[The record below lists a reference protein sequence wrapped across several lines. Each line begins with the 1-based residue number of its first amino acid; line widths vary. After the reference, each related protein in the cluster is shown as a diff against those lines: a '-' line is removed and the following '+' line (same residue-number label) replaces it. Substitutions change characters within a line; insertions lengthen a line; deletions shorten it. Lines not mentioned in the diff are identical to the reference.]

1 MNASVLGDAMVWSA
15 LKLSLFVAVLAT
27 ILAAVVGTACAYLLA
42 KGKFWGRELLDAII
56 TLPLVLPP
64 TVTGYYLIVLL
75 GRRGVIGSFLYDLT
89 GWSIVFTRWA
99 AVVAAAVVALPLM
112 IKSARAAIESD
123 NPQYELASYTLGK
136 GKAETFFRITLPL
149 ARRGL
154 LAGIVLSFA
163 RALGEFGA
171 TLMLAGNIPGKT
183 QTMPLAI
190 YEAVAAG
197 ENHQAQVLALILT
210 AVSLTAIYLTNK
222 LASSRA
228 LGL

>member
-1 MNASVLGDAMVWSA
+1 MMQVGVFGDALLWPA
-15 LKLSLFVAVLAT
+15 LKLSLLVAFMAT
-27 ILAAVVGTACAYLLA
+27 TVATLLGTACAYVLA
-42 KGKFWGRELLDAII
+42 KRTFWGRELLDALI

-75 GRRGVIGSFLYDLT
+75 GRRGLIGSYLYQLT
-89 GWSIVFTRWA
+89 GWSVVFTWWA
-99 AVVAAAVVALPLM
+99 AVIAASVMALPLM
-112 IKSARAAIESD
+112 VKAARAALESVH
-123 NPQYELASYTLGK
+123 PQYELASYTLGK
-136 GKAETFFRITLPL
+136 GKAETFLRITLPL

-171 TLMLAGNIPGKT
+171 TLMLAGNIPGQT

-190 YEAVAAG
+190 YAAVTAG
-197 ENHQAQVLALILT
+197 ETQQAHLLALLLT

-222 LASSRA
+222 LAGRPVS
-228 LGL
+228 

>member
-112 IKSARAAIESD
+112 IKSARAAIESV